1 MAVGARDYYDV
12 LGVPRDASEE
22 DIRSAYRGLAR
33 RNHPDVNKEPGAE
46 DRFKEISEA
55 YEVLRDAEKRAQYDR
70 YGENWR
76 AASQAG
82 AGRGPA
88 PGGFEGYGGGGGF
101 DDVHV
106 EFGDGG
112 DLGDIFEGLFGGR
125 GRGGR
130 RRRGGG
136 AGGGFDGFS
145 MRGGDREAVLEI
157 SLEEAAEG
165 GRRHISLDGEDY
177 EVTIPRGV
185 TDGQRIRLA
194 GAGEA
199 GIGGGPSGDLFLR
212 IRIRPHPRFRVEG
225 RDLHVDLRV
234 APWEAAL
241 GAAVDV
247 ETLGGSAQV
256 RVPEGSSCGRRL
268 RLRGQGMPGPGDT
281 AGDLYAHVKIIVPKK
296 LRREEREL
304 FEQLADA
311 SKFNP
316 RKAK

>member
-12 LGVPRDASEE
+12 LGVSRDASEE
-22 DIRSAYRGLAR
+22 EIRGAYRRLAR

-55 YEVLRDAEKRAQYDR
+55 YEVLRDQEKRAQYDR

-76 AASQAG
+76 AASQSG

-101 DDVHV
+101 DDVQV
-106 EFGDGG
+106 EFGDSG

-130 RRRGGG
+130 RRGG

-157 SLEEAAEG
+157 GLEEAAEG

-304 FEQLADA
+304 FEQLADV